1 MPSGDARY
9 LRPKLRLTQG
19 AEGIHVSMRLSS
31 QIRVFAPVACQ
42 MTRVVGRGP

>member
-9 LRPKLRLTQG
+9 LRPKLRLTRG
-19 AEGIHVSMRLSS
+19 TETVPVSMRLSS

-42 MTRVVGRGP
+42 MTRLVGRCP